1 MSAIK
6 LSNEDKA
13 ALVQAAQVYARD
25 ELDIEL
31 GRFDAEFFV
40 EHLAGLM
47 APIVYNQALRDAQ
60 AIVQQRVVDLVD
72 AIDALEK

>member
-1 MSAIK
+1 MSTIE

-13 ALVQAAQVYARD
+13 TLVQAAQKYASD

-60 AIVQQRVVDLVD
+60 AILQQRVIDLVE